1 MKQTSTLK
9 QQLRFLAIL
18 AGLLIVIEVFN
29 LFSGNSLNQFG
40 IIPRALPYLPFI
52 FTAPF
57 LHGSPGHLF
66 ANLLPLLL
74 FIWLTMQWGN
84 RTFWLTTLT
93 LFLIGGLGV
102 WLFGRSAIH
111 IGASGM
117 VYGYFGFLLL
127 AGFRSKQIP
136 YLIISVL
143 VAIIYGGMLF
153 GILPT
158 KAFISF
164 EYHLFGF
171 IGGLIAAWAW
181 VK

>member
-1 MKQTSTLK
+1 MPQLK
-9 QQLRFLAIL
+9 KQLRFLAII
-18 AGLLIVIEVFN
+18 AGVLILIEALNLLT
-29 LFSGNSLNQFG
+29 GNSLNQFG
-40 IIPRALPYLPFI
+40 IIPRALPYLPYI

-57 LHGSPGHLF
+57 LHGSVSHLIT
-66 ANLLPLLL
+66 NLVPLML
-74 FIWLTMQWGN
+74 FMWLTMQWGN

-93 LFLIGGLGV
+93 ILLTGGLGV
-102 WLFGRSAIH
+102 WIFGRSAIH

-127 AGFRSKQIP
+127 AGFMSRKVP
-136 YLIISVL
+136 YLVISVL
-143 VAIIYGGMLF
+143 VAIMYGGMLF

-171 IGGLIAAWAW
+171 IGGLIAARAW

>member
-1 MKQTSTLK
+1 MPQLK
-9 QQLRFLAIL
+9 KQLRFLAII
-18 AGLLIVIEVFN
+18 AGVLILIEALNLLT
-29 LFSGNSLNQFG
+29 GNSLNQFG
-40 IIPRALPYLPFI
+40 VIPRALPYLPYI

-57 LHGSPGHLF
+57 LHGSASHLIT
-66 ANLLPLLL
+66 NLVPLML
-74 FIWLTMQWGN
+74 FMWLTMQWGN

-93 LFLIGGLGV
+93 ILLTGGLGV
-102 WLFGRSAIH
+102 WIFGRSAIH

-127 AGFRSKQIP
+127 AGFMSRKVP
-136 YLIISVL
+136 YLVISVL
-143 VAIIYGGMLF
+143 VAILYGGKLF
-153 GILPT
+153 GILTT

-171 IGGLIAAWAW
+171 IGGLIAARAW

>member
-1 MKQTSTLK
+1 MPQLK
-9 QQLRFLAIL
+9 KQLRFLAII
-18 AGLLIVIEVFN
+18 AGVLILIEALNLLT
-29 LFSGNSLNQFG
+29 GNSLNQFG
-40 IIPRALPYLPFI
+40 VIPRALPYLPYI

-57 LHGSPGHLF
+57 LHGSASHLIT
-66 ANLLPLLL
+66 NLVPLML
-74 FIWLTMQWGN
+74 FMWLTMQWGN

-93 LFLIGGLGV
+93 ILLTGGLGV
-102 WLFGRSAIH
+102 WIFGRSAIH

-127 AGFRSKQIP
+127 AGFMSRKVP
-136 YLIISVL
+136 YLVISVL
-143 VAIIYGGMLF
+143 VAITYGGMLF

-171 IGGLIAAWAW
+171 IGGLIAARAW

>member
-1 MKQTSTLK
+1 MPQLK
-9 QQLRFLAIL
+9 KQLRFLAII
-18 AGLLIVIEVFN
+18 AGVLILIEALNLLT
-29 LFSGNSLNQFG
+29 GNSLNQFG
-40 IIPRALPYLPFI
+40 VIPRALPYLPYIFI
-52 FTAPF
+52 APF
-57 LHGSPGHLF
+57 LHGSASHLIT
-66 ANLLPLLL
+66 NLVPLML
-74 FIWLTMQWGN
+74 FMWLTMQWGN

-93 LFLIGGLGV
+93 ILLTGGLGV
-102 WLFGRSAIH
+102 WIFGRSAIH

-127 AGFRSKQIP
+127 AGFMSRKVP
-136 YLIISVL
+136 YLVISVL
-143 VAIIYGGMLF
+143 VAIMYGGMLF

-171 IGGLIAAWAW
+171 IGGLIAARAW

>member
-1 MKQTSTLK
+1 MPLLKKQI
-9 QQLRFLAIL
+9 RFLVAL
-18 AGLLIVIEVFN
+18 AALLIVIQVVN
-29 LFSGNSLNQFG
+29 LLTGNGLNQFG
-40 IIPRALPYLPFI
+40 LIPRELHTLPFI

-57 LHGSPGHLF
+57 LHGSPTHLM
-66 ANLLPLLL
+66 ANLLPLTL
-74 FIWLTMQWGN
+74 FAWLTMQWGN

-93 LFLIGGLGV
+93 LFVVGGIGV
-102 WLFGRSAIH
+102 WLFGRHAAH

-127 AGFRSKQIP
+127 AGFRSKRIP

-143 VAIIYGGMLF
+143 VALLYGGMLF

-158 KAFISF
+158 KAFVSF